1 MEKKEAFN
9 LVAQVCAIYKGSL
22 EEHKAIQ
29 TALEILKPIEEQ
41 KEEVRKK

>member
-1 MEKKEAFN
+1 MEKKDAFN

-29 TALEILKPIEEQ
+29 TALELLKPIEEV
-41 KEEVRKK
+41 EEVKKK